1 MKTSSII
8 LYLLEKMK
16 NSEDI
21 YKFRL
26 IFMKDTIQ
34 YRENEIVSD
43 KVVRKLFLL
52 PIRTRAW
59 FLLLSLIMN

>member
-43 KVVRKLFLL
+43 KVVRKLLLL
-52 PIRTRAW
+52 PIRTRA
-59 FLLLSLIMN
+59 